1 MPGRM
6 RRVGWPVIGGA
17 CVLAL
22 ILSFVVARA
31 GEEPR
36 PDARLVPAI
45 PANEPAAST
54 PTSALGRAQELP
66 ALAPE
71 PPKPKPSP
79 AKAPDPPAP
88 APTPKPAPPLAAPPP
103 AEPAYTPPPVPVPPA
118 QPAPAPAPAPAPQ
131 PAPPPQ
137 PEPSPPVSF
146 DDSG

>member
-6 RRVGWPVIGGA
+6 TRVGWAVIGGA

-22 ILSFVVARA
+22 VLSFVVASA
-31 GEEPR
+31 GDEPR
-36 PDARLVPAI
+36 PDARVVPKI
-45 PANEPAAST
+45 PATEPPAST

-66 ALAPE
+66 ALAAK
-71 PPKPKPSP
+71 PPKPKPAP

-88 APTPKPAPPLAAPPP
+88 APEPAPPPAARPP
-103 AEPAYTPPPVPVPPA
+103 AEPAYTPPPVPVTPV

-131 PAPPPQ
+131 PAP
-137 PEPSPPVSF
+137 SPPPDPPPPVYF

>member
-36 PDARLVPAI
+36 PDDRLVPAI
-45 PANEPAAST
+45 PGTEPAAPT
-54 PTSALGRAQELP
+54 PTSALGPAQELP
-66 ALAPE
+66 ALAPG

-79 AKAPDPPAP
+79 APAPDPPAP
-88 APTPKPAPPLAAPPP
+88 APAPKPAPPPAAQPP
-103 AEPAYTPPPVPVPPA
+103 AEPAYTPPAVPVPPP
-118 QPAPAPAPAPAPQ
+118 QPAPAPAPQ
-131 PAPPPQ
+131 PAPPPE
-137 PEPSPPVSF
+137 PEPPPPVYF